1 MAVRA
6 SLGDIGNN
14 GKYLATFGTSVADRG
29 NMHYRSGL
37 NMIPLIEWYR
47 RHPEEGTFLLEV
59 AMGAISGQMANIDPR
74 TGATS
79 MMMHMVA
86 HSLAYDPHSG
96 DYGLGFFGNAL
107 ESGAYYVE
115 DPTLGPLCFLCE
127 GGGGVLD
134 GEGRLPPRLLRRAA
148 WPLPADDDAADGGG
162 DLRGRHR
169 AAHRRLR
176 RRLQSVPQAAPQ
188 ASAKPGLTMLG
199 ANFTVVGATKVPART
214 SSRRRAAAS
223 RR

>member
-1 MAVRA
+1 M
-6 SLGDIGNN
+6 GDIGNN

-96 DYGLGFFGNAL
+96 DFGLGFFGNAL

-115 DPTLGPLCFLCE
+115 DPTLGRFALCE
-127 GGGGVLD
+127 VGGGGVPTA
-134 GEGRLPPRLLRRAA
+134 RTPTAA
-148 WPLPADDDAADGGG
+148 PSTSSRSASTCRPSAA
-162 DLRGRHR
+162 
-169 AAHRRLR
+169 RLR
-176 RRLQSVPQAAPQ
+176 R
-188 ASAKPGLTMLG
+188 
-199 ANFTVVGATKVPART
+199 
-214 SSRRRAAAS
+214 
-223 RR
+223 